1 VANYRLLNCCAR
13 KGGEMSQLVD
23 KIVLV
28 GIPLRNSQVSSSQFV
43 PM

>member
-1 VANYRLLNCCAR
+1 VANCRLINCSAR

-23 KIVLV
+23 KIVLL

-43 PM
+43 LM